1 MIYGNFYLYKGNLEV
16 IMDSTQRKPKWLK
29 AQIPGG
35 QGYTA
40 MSRLMR
46 EHKLHT
52 VCEEAKCPNLGEC
65 WSKGAATVMILGDTC
80 TRACGFCNV
89 KTGRPKF
96 YDREEPARV
105 AESVKLMQLKY
116 VTITS
121 VNRDELEDQGSLV
134 WAETIQAIRAY
145 CPGIKIEVLTP
156 DFRGNTSILD
166 AVLDSNPDVYNHNL
180 EVVYRLQKAVR
191 RMANWQDSHTMLAH
205 AKSRGFVTKTGL
217 MVGMGETDAEVYDF
231 IDKVSELKVDI
242 LSIGQYLQPTK
253 KHLPVL
259 RYVDPV
265 DFKEYAA
272 YALKKG
278 IPKCQAGPLVRSSY
292 HADEQS
298 SGVV

>member
-1 MIYGNFYLYKGNLEV
+1 
-16 IMDSTQRKPKWLK
+16 
-29 AQIPGG
+29 
-35 QGYTA
+35 
-40 MSRLMR
+40 
-46 EHKLHT
+46 
-52 VCEEAKCPNLGEC
+52 
-65 WSKGAATVMILGDTC
+65 
-80 TRACGFCNV
+80 
-89 KTGRPKF
+89 
-96 YDREEPARV
+96 
-105 AESVKLMQLKY
+105 MQLKY